1 MSKIYMFNMLSP
13 KNEVP
18 KRRAFLG
25 EKEISLMPGNSLDNP
40 RFKLSGGFFPPTLN
54 YIYFDKFNRFYY
66 VDDIIAESNDT
77 FTLICSSDPLFSMWD
92 RISTNQFLVDR
103 QEFKYN
109 PLMEDPCVQ
118 METGAQITKKIIG
131 NVGKTISYV
140 LTVTGG
146 GE

>member
-1 MSKIYMFNMLSP
+1 MAKIYLFNMLSP

-18 KRRAFLG
+18 KRRAYLG
-25 EKEISLMPGNSLDNP
+25 EKEVSIMPGNSLDSP
-40 RFKLSGGFFPPTLN
+40 QFKVSGGVLPPDLN
-54 YIYFDKFNRFYY
+54 YIYYDKFKRFYY
-66 VDDIIAESNDT
+66 VENIILESNDVYT
-77 FTLICSSDPLFSMWD
+77 IICKSDALYSMWD
-92 RISTNQFLVDR
+92 RLSTNQFLVDR